1 MPVIL
6 TYLLAFALVADAI
19 FVAALVILRRRGVYL
34 RLRSKFG
41 PIMVFDSTDDDG
53 VPVRLLNVGG
63 KFQSVGYVDE
73 GLRYE
78 LACVYHRYFAEILSI
93 AANPG
98 SVAERAAGRGAPER
112 GTTGRD
118 GTGCDVA
125 HDAGSDNAGSDN
137 AGQNLGQER
146 PWSGDALVIGGGGY
160 SFPKWLVAHCPQA
173 RVTVV
178 EIDPVISDIA
188 RRRFFLDDLIR
199 DFGATPGDAH
209 ATPSDT
215 SPGRLRL
222 VCDDGWAYLRGCG
235 RHFDL
240 IVNDAF
246 GGRKPL
252 GPLKTS
258 EGARGVREHL
268 SKHGIYLANVI
279 SALEGKRARPLEE
292 SLAACKGT
300 FAHVYLIPERP
311 EEPEREG
318 DNVLIASQL
327 RLSIQK
333 CYAVQ

>member
-1 MPVIL
+1 M
-6 TYLLAFALVADAI
+6 
-19 FVAALVILRRRGVYL
+19 
-34 RLRSKFG
+34 
-41 PIMVFDSTDDDG
+41 
-53 VPVRLLNVGG
+53 
-63 KFQSVGYVDE
+63 
-73 GLRYE
+73 
-78 LACVYHRYFAEILSI
+78 ACVYHRYFAEILSI

-98 SVAERAAGRGAPER
+98 SVAERAAGRGVPER
-112 GTTGRD
+112 STTGRD

-235 RHFDL
+235 CHFDL

-258 EGARGVREHL
+258 EGARSVREHL
-268 SKHGIYLANVI
+268 SEHGIYLANVI

>member
-118 GTGCDVA
+118 GPRRDVA
-125 HDAGSDNAGSDN
+125 HDAGSDN

-146 PWSGDALVIGGGGY
+146 PWSGL
-160 SFPKWLVAHCPQA
+160 S
-173 RVTVV
+173 
-178 EIDPVISDIA
+178 
-188 RRRFFLDDLIR
+188 LI
-199 DFGATPGDAH
+199 H
-209 ATPSDT
+209 
-215 SPGRLRL
+215 
-222 VCDDGWAYLRGCG
+222 
-235 RHFDL
+235 
-240 IVNDAF
+240 I
-246 GGRKPL
+246 
-252 GPLKTS
+252 
-258 EGARGVREHL
+258 
-268 SKHGIYLANVI
+268 
-279 SALEGKRARPLEE
+279 
-292 SLAACKGT
+292 
-300 FAHVYLIPERP
+300 
-311 EEPEREG
+311 
-318 DNVLIASQL
+318 
-327 RLSIQK
+327 
-333 CYAVQ
+333 